1 MRAAD
6 YVWESFGKR
15 GVFIGGAIDNP
26 NITDKEAGLLSM
38 EAFLFLY
45 EETEDPRWL
54 ARAQAA
60 GDFAISWTWIWNVP
74 MPVDIDNDTL
84 MWKREIPTVGVQGIT
99 AAVAGH
105 VDQFLDMS
113 VPAYA
118 KLYRYTDDRQYLEY
132 ARLLLHNT
140 KGMVAIPG
148 RLHGMYAPG
157 YQTENFRMGA
167 GRGFGTP
174 EKWMTWITTNHLYS
188 IVGLEQFD
196 KELFNELCARPQ

>member
-1 MRAAD
+1 
-6 YVWESFGKR
+6 
-15 GVFIGGAIDNP
+15 
-26 NITDKEAGLLSM
+26 
-38 EAFLFLY
+38 
-45 EETEDPRWL
+45 
-54 ARAQAA
+54 
-60 GDFAISWTWIWNVP
+60 
-74 MPVDIDNDTL
+74 MPVDVDNDTL
-84 MWKREIPTVGVQGIT
+84 MWKREIPTIGVQGIT

-118 KLYRYTDDRQYLEY
+118 KLYRYTGDRQYLEY
-132 ARLLLHNT
+132 ARILLHNT
-140 KGMVAIPG
+140 KGTKQIPG

-157 YQTENFRMGA
+157 YQTENFRMGV

-196 KELFNELCARPQ
+196 KELFIELCAGPKYGKIK